1 MIDRLVDAG
10 APVHTCCRLLG
21 VSRQGYYRYR
31 KRPTSATELRR
42 RWLTGL
48 IREIHIASRGTY
60 GYRRIHAELTMG
72 MNIPCSSRLVWVL
85 MTRAG
90 IGGLPGPARIKRLKG
105 VATADDLVN
114 RKFHR
119 LELNELW
126 VTDITEHPTR
136 EGKVYCAA
144 VLDACSRKIICWA
157 IDSKQ
162 DSTLVVNAL
171 DMAIRA
177 RQPDPGGIVHAD
189 HGVQGGFN
197 RSSQHPRSHWRY
209 GRWPARTGQGRS
221 VTRPRARVGSG
232 EQIGR
237 CGPPCALLE
246 GRSPHER
253 CNVSSGV

>member
-60 GYRRIHAELTMG
+60 GYRRIHAELTIG
-72 MNIPCSSRLVWVL
+72 MNIPCSSRLVSVL

-90 IGGLPGPARIKRLKG
+90 IGGLPGPVRIKRLKG

-119 LELNELW
+119 LALNELW

-144 VLDACSRKIICWA
+144 VLDACSRKIIGWA
-157 IDSKQ
+157 IDSKTWSHNS
-162 DSTLVVNAL
+162 ST
-171 DMAIRA
+171 
-177 RQPDPGGIVHAD
+177 
-189 HGVQGGFN
+189 
-197 RSSQHPRSHWRY
+197 
-209 GRWPARTGQGRS
+209 
-221 VTRPRARVGSG
+221 
-232 EQIGR
+232 
-237 CGPPCALLE
+237 
-246 GRSPHER
+246 
-253 CNVSSGV
+253 